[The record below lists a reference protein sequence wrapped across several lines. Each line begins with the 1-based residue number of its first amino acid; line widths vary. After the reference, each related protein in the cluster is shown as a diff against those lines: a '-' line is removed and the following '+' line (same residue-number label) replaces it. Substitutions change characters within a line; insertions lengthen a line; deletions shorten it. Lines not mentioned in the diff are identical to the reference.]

1 MRLCEPTEQCEPAP
15 QGNAA
20 AVEEEGGVAAES
32 RPLWRRRWTGCGV
45 RADGTPREG
54 AVGGEGLALLI
65 HNDPAGLEASGCNG
79 PGVGYAFDAS
89 YFSTCPRRIR
99 PSLALQVRSP
109 LISLDSPKS
118 SSFQVRS
125 PLIPL
130 DSPKSSS
137 PRVARALQLS
147 PHRNVSLVRRLG
159 PHVASS
165 EEPILAWDDSD
176 SVGLHVNGSNV
187 HALLQRSFH
196 QPGRPGTLLDYQ
208 PHTVALV
215 SSGRDVSVFL
225 DGEEDPSLSH
235 PLNMSAIGA
244 VDAAGYAW
252 VGFTAATGGTSL
264 DADLLDFAFCSR
276 PGCTAA

>member
-1 MRLCEPTEQCEPAP
+1 
-15 QGNAA
+15 
-20 AVEEEGGVAAES
+20 
-32 RPLWRRRWTGCGV
+32 
-45 RADGTPREG
+45 
-54 AVGGEGLALLI
+54 
-65 HNDPAGLEASGCNG
+65 
-79 PGVGYAFDAS
+79 
-89 YFSTCPRRIR
+89 
-99 PSLALQVRSP
+99 
-109 LISLDSPKS
+109 
-118 SSFQVRS
+118 
-125 PLIPL
+125 
-130 DSPKSSS
+130 
-137 PRVARALQLS
+137 
-147 PHRNVSLVRRLG
+147 VSLVRRLG

-165 EEPILAWDDSD
+165 EEPILTWDDSD

-208 PHTVALV
+208 PHTIALV

-235 PLNMSAIGA
+235 PLNLSAIGA

>member
-1 MRLCEPTEQCEPAP
+1 VRLCEPTEQCEPAP

-118 SSFQVRS
+118 SSLQVRS

-130 DSPKSSS
+130 DSPRSSS
-137 PRVARALQLS
+137 PRVA
-147 PHRNVSLVRRLG
+147 
-159 PHVASS
+159 
-165 EEPILAWDDSD
+165 
-176 SVGLHVNGSNV
+176 
-187 HALLQRSFH
+187 HALS
-196 QPGRPGTLLDYQ
+196 
-208 PHTVALV
+208 
-215 SSGRDVSVFL
+215 
-225 DGEEDPSLSH
+225 
-235 PLNMSAIGA
+235 
-244 VDAAGYAW
+244 
-252 VGFTAATGGTSL
+252 
-264 DADLLDFAFCSR
+264 SR
-276 PGCTAA
+276 PTAT

>member
-1 MRLCEPTEQCEPAP
+1 M
-15 QGNAA
+15 
-20 AVEEEGGVAAES
+20 
-32 RPLWRRRWTGCGV
+32 
-45 RADGTPREG
+45 
-54 AVGGEGLALLI
+54 
-65 HNDPAGLEASGCNG
+65 
-79 PGVGYAFDAS
+79 
-89 YFSTCPRRIR
+89 
-99 PSLALQVRSP
+99 
-109 LISLDSPKS
+109 
-118 SSFQVRS
+118 
-125 PLIPL
+125 
-130 DSPKSSS
+130 
-137 PRVARALQLS
+137 
-147 PHRNVSLVRRLG
+147 SLVRRLG

-208 PHTVALV
+208 PHTIALV

>member
-1 MRLCEPTEQCEPAP
+1 MRLCEPTEQCEPATR
-15 QGNAA
+15 GNVT
-20 AVEEEGGVAAES
+20 AVLEEGGVAAES

-79 PGVGYAFDAS
+79 PGVGYAYDAS

-99 PSLALQVRSP
+99 PSL
-109 LISLDSPKS
+109 
-118 SSFQVRS
+118 
-125 PLIPL
+125 
-130 DSPKSSS
+130 
-137 PRVARALQLS
+137 ALQLS

-165 EEPILAWDDSD
+165 EEPFLIWDDSD

-196 QPGRPGTLLDYQ
+196 QPGRAGTLLDYQ
-208 PHTVALV
+208 PHTIALV

>member
-1 MRLCEPTEQCEPAP
+1 
-15 QGNAA
+15 
-20 AVEEEGGVAAES
+20 VAAES